1 VSALDDLRAALPE
14 VVTDPDIL
22 VSLSRDSADLFGD
35 DKAGIP
41 LAAVRPTST
50 AEVAAA
56 VRAAARHRIPVVP
69 QGARTGLAGGANA
82 VDGALLLCL
91 DRMDQIVSID
101 TANRVAVVQPGVI
114 NATLRRAV
122 AEHGLFYPPDPS
134 SWESSSIGG
143 NVATNAGGMCCVKYG
158 VTTEYVLG
166 LEVVLAD
173 GEILRCGRQTA
184 KGVAGYDLTRLFV
197 GSEGTLGVI
206 TEITLALRPAPPP
219 SLTLVAVFSSVRS
232 AGAAVSAITAAGGTP
247 SMLELLD
254 RVHMGAIEAYKP
266 MGLDLDAEAMLLI
279 AADSAN
285 PAADLAVIEEICRG
299 AGATEV
305 YTASDAEE
313 AEALQGARRLSQPA
327 MKQLAQNTFGD
338 GRGEVIIEDVAV
350 PRSRMAELTEAIGVI
365 AADRGVVIGVLGH
378 AGDGNLHPK
387 ILMDRADPASMAAA
401 KAAFDDI
408 MTVTLALGGTC
419 TGEHGVGLLKRDWL
433 AREIG
438 PVGMRVHRAVKEAL
452 DPANIMNPGKIIPD

>member
-1 VSALDDLRAALPE
+1 VLDELLALFPE
-14 VVTDPDIL
+14 AVTDPDIL
-22 VSLSRDSADLFGD
+22 ISLSRDSADLFGE
-35 DKAGIP
+35 DKPALP
-41 LAAVRPTST
+41 LAAVRPTTT

-56 VRAAARHRIPVVP
+56 VTLAARHRVPVVA

-82 VDGALLLCL
+82 VDGCLLVCL
-91 DRMDQIVSID
+91 DRMDRIVAID
-101 TANRVAVVQPGVI
+101 PANRTAVVQPGVI

-122 AEHGLFYPPDPS
+122 AEQGLFYPPDPS

-143 NVATNAGGMCCVKYG
+143 NVSTNAGGMCCVKYG

-173 GEILRCGRQTA
+173 GEILRCGRRTA

-197 GSEGTLGVI
+197 GSEGTLGII
-206 TEITLALRPAPPP
+206 TEITLALRPAPAP
-219 SLTLVAVFSSVRS
+219 SLTLVAMFGSLRD
-232 AGAAVSAITAAGGTP
+232 AGAGVAAITAAGATP

-254 RVHMGAIEAYKP
+254 RVHLGAIEAYRP
-266 MGLDLDAEAMLLI
+266 MGLGLDAEAMLLV
-279 AADSAN
+279 AADSAD
-285 PAADLAVIEEICRG
+285 PAAELARIEEICKS

-305 YTASDAEE
+305 YVASDAEE
-313 AEALQGARRLSQPA
+313 ADALQGARRLSQPA
-327 MKQLAQNTFGD
+327 MKQLAQRTYGD

-350 PRSRMAELTEAIGVI
+350 PRSAMVDLIDEIGRI
-365 AADRGVVIGVLGH
+365 AAARGVTIGVLGH

-401 KAAFDDI
+401 KEAFDDI
-408 MTVTLALGGTC
+408 MVATLKLGGTC

-433 AREIG
+433 AEEIG
-438 PVGMRVHRAVKEAL
+438 PTSLRVHRALKAAL
-452 DPANIMNPGKIIPD
+452 DPHHLMNPGKVLPT